1 MFTGDGGRVDAGE
14 VGLLGKN
21 GDEVGVLTTGA
32 GLTGGGSSAGG
43 TGFAR
48 LTAARWGVILVCY
61 GGQRG
66 GYGAFGVFLDEEI
79 LATGYACCYD
89 GRAGLT

>member
-14 VGLLGKN
+14 LGLLGKS
-21 GDEVGVLTTGA
+21 GGGVGVLWTGA
-32 GLTGGGSSAGG
+32 GSTGGGKLTGG

-48 LTAARWGVILVCY
+48 LTAARLGVIPVCCC
-61 GGQRG
+61 GRRG

-79 LATGYACCYD
+79 LVARYACCYD
-89 GRAGLT
+89 GRARLT